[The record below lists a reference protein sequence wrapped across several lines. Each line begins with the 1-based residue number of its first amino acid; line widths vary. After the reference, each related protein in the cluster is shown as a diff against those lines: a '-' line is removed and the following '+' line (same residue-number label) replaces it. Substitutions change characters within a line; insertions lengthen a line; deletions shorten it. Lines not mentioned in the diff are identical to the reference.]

1 MTMENA
7 PESLSYESSIASP
20 LLQNQ
25 IPLYSKCLSC
35 PDFGPACRGIDITS
49 LSGAA
54 EKREYH
60 KAIKKAFGFYLK
72 EIYPLVQKI
81 IGKSTVD
88 EYFGPGSG
96 SGDYKFITVF
106 TIHNALLFLVA
117 QKKGL
122 PLCEG
127 SCSAS
132 SSEIR
137 NQIAAA
143 DLNLAAANVTN
154 ANLQAECDDLRR
166 RLADSDGSHIAQ
178 VAEIQNS
185 KASEIEWFKRGIL
198 FWRRFSIGLIFLL
211 FITLAMLGFCAA
223 WILAHF

>member
-1 MTMENA
+1 MENI
-7 PESLSYESSIASP
+7 PETLPYESSIPSP
-20 LLQNQ
+20 LSPNPT
-25 IPLYSKCLSC
+25 PLYAKCLTC

-54 EKREYH
+54 EKRAYH
-60 KAIKKAFGFYLK
+60 KAIKKESGFLLK
-72 EIYPLVQKI
+72 DIYPLVKNI

-88 EYFGPGSG
+88 EYFGSG
-96 SGDYKFITVF
+96 TGDYKFITVS
-106 TIHNALLFLVA
+106 TIHNALLYLVA
-117 QKKGL
+117 QKRGL

-154 ANLQAECDDLRR
+154 ASLQAECDDLRR
-166 RLADSDGSHIAQ
+166 RLADADGSYIAQ

-185 KASEIEWFKRGIL
+185 KASEIEWFKNGIL
-198 FWRRFSIGLIFLL
+198 FWRRFALVLVFVLFFTLL
-211 FITLAMLGFCAA
+211 MLGFCAA

>member
-1 MTMENA
+1 MENL
-7 PESLSYESSIASP
+7 PETLPYESSIPSP
-20 LLQNQ
+20 LSPNQ
-25 IPLYSKCLSC
+25 LPLYAKCLSC

-49 LSGAA
+49 WSGAA

-60 KAIKKAFGFYLK
+60 KAIKKEFGFLLK
-72 EIYPLVQKI
+72 DIYPLVKNI
-81 IGKSTVD
+81 IGKSTTD
-88 EYFGPGSG
+88 EYFGSG
-96 SGDYKFITVF
+96 TGDYKWTTVT
-106 TIHNALLFLVA
+106 TIHNALLYLVA

-143 DLNLAAANVTN
+143 DLNLAAANVN
-154 ANLQAECDDLRR
+154 IANLQAECDDLRR

-185 KASEIEWFKRGIL
+185 KASEIEWFKNGIL